1 MLLAI
6 LAFFIIQA
14 PSELSGTKHAD
25 AIPAEI
31 GAAISGKLSAGGV
44 KASLASNTLTFWWVK
59 ELPMAASAAAP
70 ASAKATAGESAPRTA
85 PTWDDVPEG
94 TLVGAVKIDK
104 DLRDIRGRVIR
115 AGVYTLRYGVQ
126 PANGDHL
133 GVSPF
138 REFLLLCPAAQD
150 TDAAPRG
157 HDGTI
162 DLSKQTVGGSHPA
175 VWSLDPPVASEAPLT
190 VHTTD
195 LGHKAL
201 VMEVPIP
208 GGMLRFGL
216 VLVGKI
222 EA

>member
-14 PSELSGTKHAD
+14 PPELSGTKHAD

-59 ELPMAASAAAP
+59 ELPMKSSTLA
-70 ASAKATAGESAPRTA
+70 
-85 PTWDDVPEG
+85 WDDVPEG

-104 DLRDIRGRVIR
+104 DLRDIRGRVVR
-115 AGVYTLRYGVQ
+115 AGAYTLRYGVQ

-162 DLSKQTVGGSHPA
+162 DLSKQTIGGSHPA

-201 VMEVPIP
+201 IMEVPVP
-208 GGMLRFGL
+208 GGTLRFGL
-216 VLVGKI
+216 VLVGRI
-222 EA
+222 EV

>member
-31 GAAISGKLSAGGV
+31 GVAISGKLSAGGV

-59 ELPMAASAAAP
+59 ELPMKSSTP
-70 ASAKATAGESAPRTA
+70 A
-85 PTWDDVPEG
+85 WDDVPEG

-104 DLRDIRGRVIR
+104 DLRDIRGRVVR
-115 AGVYTLRYGVQ
+115 AGAYTLRYGVQ

-162 DLSKQTVGGSHPA
+162 DLSKQTIGGSHPA

-216 VLVGKI
+216 VLVGRI
-222 EA
+222 EV